1 MRSIKLLVL
10 GVGAVMGIVE
20 GSFSIGVGEAMVMAA
35 KWRTSGGEEGGFD
48 QEIESQ

>member
-1 MRSIKLLVL
+1 MRSIRLLVL

-35 KWRTSGGEEGGFD
+35 KWRTSGGEGGVLD
-48 QEIESQ
+48 QGVDIE